1 MAFMGTRSH
10 QSHRA
15 GGARRFGGSCRPRGG
30 RSVADHH
37 RRRLEEVGHRIE
49 EVGAELERK
58 AHRGIEKIEKGL
70 RQAEHRRQRT
80 SERESAR
87 RRRRRD
93 ARDDESP
100 SKPQRSRRRPPSS
113 PEKEAYRAARERA
126 NRKIGVTIHGIAYF
140 STLALILVATRSI
153 RVTAIVALGWGIG
166 FAIHYFVG
174 VLVPELRERWI
185 REEVAHGVSKERRAV
200 ETRHDQSLA
209 DLSASVA
216 HEIRNPITAAKSLV
230 QQMGEDPGSGDNI
243 EYAGVA
249 LAELDRVER
258 SISHLLRYAR
268 EEELRFE
275 DFDMADVVDSALET
289 FRDRIRQQGV
299 DLRVEID
306 TRGAMN
312 GDAEKMR
319 RVVINLVGNALDALA
334 QGDGE
339 GPRLEIAAGENLAG
353 SEVWLRIRDNGPGID
368 PETRRKVFDPFFST
382 KEKGTGLGLA
392 LSKKVVDAHGGTLEV
407 DSTTETGTEFLLVV
421 PKTAE
426 GAGGAR

>member
-1 MAFMGTRSH
+1 
-10 QSHRA
+10 
-15 GGARRFGGSCRPRGG
+15 
-30 RSVADHH
+30 VADHH
-37 RRRLEEVGHRIE
+37 RRRDT
-49 EVGAELERK
+49 
-58 AHRGIEKIEKGL
+58 RGGG
-70 RQAEHRRQRT
+70 
-80 SERESAR
+80 
-87 RRRRRD
+87 
-93 ARDDESP
+93 SP
-100 SKPQRSRRRPPSS
+100 SKSQQSRHSRPSS
-113 PEKEAYRAARERA
+113 PEQKAYRAARERA

-153 RVTAIVALGWGIG
+153 RVTLIVALSWGIG
-166 FAIHYFVG
+166 FAIHYFVA
-174 VLVPELRERWI
+174 VIVPELRQRWI
-185 REEVAHGVSKERRAV
+185 REEVEHGVSRERRAA
-200 ETRHDQSLA
+200 ETRHDRSLA
-209 DLSASVA
+209 DLSASIA
-216 HEIRNPITAAKSLV
+216 HEIHNPITAAKSLV
-230 QQMGEDPGSGDNI
+230 QQMGEDPGSGENI
-243 EYAGVA
+243 QYASVA
-249 LAELDRVER
+249 LTELDRVER

-299 DLRVEID
+299 DLRVELD

-334 QGDGE
+334 QGGVD

-407 DSTTETGTEFLLVV
+407 DSTSETGTEFLLVI

-426 GAGGAR
+426 GAGGAQ